1 MGIITLTDRISVR
14 VSAKN
19 DTQSNDYKKATGG
32 AIANKLGNGNVSDSL
47 KSQLG
52 NTKNPTITDE
62 NGDTW
67 VSMEDMIDAGK
78 AMNGDGAF
86 ATDEIHDGIDGI
98 NLGQVH
104 SGPMTLINTVLSLT
118 DHYCYEIPGN
128 VYFYFFNSGNGVKL
142 FSKNQFQVHEYKK
155 KADTGDIS
163 GESYS
168 NSTAST
174 QTING
179 VSYSFFTMSSVKSYK
194 LDDNVNASDY
204 GIITGTSNEYTAMAA
219 YLFGP
224 VHTTGGSS
232 YDWTKTDAE
241 LEEDIRDQEEVWDVI
256 QNAVSSSSPTA
267 KIPVGPYVNVGH
279 IDDSWDST
287 SGGGHTG
294 GDF

>member
-19 DTQSNDYKKATGG
+19 DMQSNDYKKATGG
-32 AIANKLGNGNVSDSL
+32 AIASKLGNGNVSDSL

-86 ATDEIHDGIDGI
+86 EETTSYRYGNVACVNIYDFPIYSEWGSQNQFWAKGPCWIDSVYGDCGWNFNSTMPEDTQAAIVKKVNEDKWYLLMISPSGSYI
-98 NLGQVH
+98 NFQASFE
-104 SGPMTLINTVLSLT
+104 SGAGGAYYNQSQINIDNHTILEGLIPITEVGEVLSLSQYG
-118 DHYCYEIPGN
+118 D
-128 VYFYFFNSGNGVKL
+128 L
-142 FSKNQFQVHEYKK
+142 HE
-155 KADTGDIS
+155 
-163 GESYS
+163 E
-168 NSTAST
+168 
-174 QTING
+174 
-179 VSYSFFTMSSVKSYK
+179 
-194 LDDNVNASDY
+194 
-204 GIITGTSNEYTAMAA
+204 
-219 YLFGP
+219 
-224 VHTTGGSS
+224 TTGGSS
-232 YDWTKTDAE
+232 YDWTKSDAE
-241 LEEDIRDQEEVWDVI
+241 IEEDIRDQEEVWDVV
-256 QNAVSSSSPTA
+256 QNAVSSSSSTA

-279 IDDSWDST
+279 IDDSWDSG

>member
-32 AIANKLGNGNVSDSL
+32 AIASKLGNGNVSDSL

-86 ATDEIHDGIDGI
+86 DEEKEKYTIK
-98 NLGQVH
+98 
-104 SGPMTLINTVLSLT
+104 
-118 DHYCYEIPGN
+118 
-128 VYFYFFNSGNGVKL
+128 NSGKSFYKVSYVKL
-142 FSKNQFQVHEYKK
+142 WNANEYKNPPESYSFVEYS
-155 KADTGDIS
+155 GDVYINAYRSTSGFISYVVCDGYPSASSSPKLISKTEYYKEDSNKTTTNIS
-163 GESYS
+163 GEQTSRQNIS
-168 NSTAST
+168 NPSL
-174 QTING
+174 
-179 VSYSFFTMSSVKSYK
+179 VFP
-194 LDDNVNASDY
+194 DNTYYASDSEIRSALNSNNY
-204 GIITGTSNEYTAMAA
+204 SKETS
-219 YLFGP
+219 
-224 VHTTGGSS
+224 GGSS
-232 YDWTKTDAE
+232 YDWTKSDAE
-241 LEEDIRDQEEVWDVI
+241 IEEDIRDQEEIWDVI
-256 QNAVSSSSPTA
+256 QNAVSSSSSTA

-279 IDDSWDST
+279 IDDSWDSG